1 MLSALG
7 LFVPVLKENMEMLYQ
22 MDNPYLFN
30 SSKFN
35 EKFGELAT
43 PIRLAVKETALSYAI

>member
-1 MLSALG
+1 MLSAMG

-22 MDNPYLFN
+22 MENPYLFN

-35 EKFGELAT
+35 EKFGDMAT
-43 PIRLAVKETALSYAI
+43 PIRQAIKETALSYEL